1 MSGGWCE
8 SISDLVM
15 TPNTICLGS
24 QKSALRFDNLGNSY
38 VKIPRKKL
46 QFTLRVIRGTRLL
59 GGGAYSDLS
68 VSNAVLIRGMRLFEA
83 RRLLQETWYL
93 SGRHLLAES

>member
-1 MSGGWCE
+1 MRVYFRFGND
-8 SISDLVM
+8 I
-15 TPNTICLGS
+15 PNTICLGS

-59 GGGAYSDLS
+59 EGGAYSDLS
-68 VSNAVLIRGMRLFEA
+68 VNGTAHIGGWWSFET
-83 RRLLQETWYL
+83 RYLLEGNKIL
-93 SGRHLLAES
+93 

>member
-1 MSGGWCE
+1 MRVYFRFGND
-8 SISDLVM
+8 I
-15 TPNTICLGS
+15 PNTVCLGS
-24 QKSALRFDNLGNSY
+24 QKSAWRFDKSGNSD

-59 GGGAYSDLS
+59 EGGAYSDLS
-68 VSNAVLIRGMRLFEA
+68 VTSAVLIRGIRLFEA

-93 SGRHLLAES
+93 SGRHLLAQS